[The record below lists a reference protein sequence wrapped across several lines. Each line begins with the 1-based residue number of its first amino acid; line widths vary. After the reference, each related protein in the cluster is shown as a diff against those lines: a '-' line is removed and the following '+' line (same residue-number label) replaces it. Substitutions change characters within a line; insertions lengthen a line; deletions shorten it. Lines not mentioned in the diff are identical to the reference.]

1 MPDPNR
7 PEAPPAEPA
16 LSAEAMAML
25 ERFHS
30 FPGEYMFKVIGFGGA
45 EFTAAVSA
53 AAEAVLGPLGGSGRR
68 VSSRPSSG
76 GRYTAVTLEAEVAG
90 ARQVL
95 EVYAALKRVQGVVV
109 LV

>member
-1 MPDPNR
+1 MSEPSTPG
-7 PEAPPAEPA
+7 PPPADPA
-16 LSAEAMAML
+16 LSAEALALL
-25 ERFHS
+25 ERFHG
-30 FPGEYMFKVIGFGGA
+30 FPGEYMFKVIGFGGE

-53 AAEAVLGPLGGSGRR
+53 AAEAVLGPVGGPGRR
-68 VSSRPSSG
+68 VGSRPSSG
-76 GRYTAVTLEAEVAG
+76 GRYTAVTLEVEVTG